1 MDAPIRVR
9 FAPSPTGYLHIG
21 GARTALFNWLFA
33 RHHGGTFIL
42 RIEDTDTQRNSQE
55 AIDVI
60 LRGLS
65 WLGLDWD
72 EGPTSGDPDAPGRGG
87 RGPYFQSRRGA
98 IYARRIQELRDK
110 GLAYDRDGAVF
121 FRMSR
126 EAVTIPDLIIGDVH
140 RPLTDRE
147 EADPD
152 WVLVRSDGTPVFHL
166 VNVVDD
172 LEMGITHVIRGED
185 HLANTAKHLALFRA
199 FGVEPPKYA
208 HIPLILN
215 PDGSKMS
222 KRDHGAHVT
231 NYEDD
236 GFTPEAVLN
245 YLALLGWSPADG
257 KEFLP
262 VPELVARFGLD
273 RVNRSP
279 AKFDV
284 KKLEALHF
292 EHTRTLA
299 PARFVELRRRRP
311 RDGPREGQALQ
322 RLARLRGLLLRPRR
336 RGAGRARDPGQ
347 GTGRFGQGPT
357 RKIVG
362 GLRGAGGLQGRPVGG
377 FPQGPGRRTRGQGR
391 CPRATRPRRLHRQ
404 VGWPQPL
411 PSARSAGPR
420 PRPAPLRRR
429 PRQPAGGLKARRRE
443 PRRDSRP
450 GTPAGGAL
458 ADWLGV
464 ARVSE
469 LKTK

>member
-33 RHHGGTFIL
+33 RHHGGKFIL

-55 AIDVI
+55 AINVI

-72 EGPTSGDPDAPGRGG
+72 EGPTTGDTACPSRGDC
-87 RGPYFQSRRGA
+87 GPYFQSRRGE

-126 EAVTIPDLIIGDVH
+126 EAITIPDLIIGDVL

-152 WVLVRSDGTPVFHL
+152 WVLVRSDGNPVFHL

-185 HLANTAKHLALFRA
+185 HLANTAKHIALFKA

-222 KRDHGAHVT
+222 KRDHGAHVN
-231 NYEDD
+231 NYQDD

-245 YLALLGWSPADG
+245 YLALLGWAPADG

-262 VPELVARFGLD
+262 VVELIARFGLD

-292 EHTRTLA
+292 EHTRIME
-299 PARFVELRRRRP
+299 PARFVERGVAALSRAGIPTAAFRP
-311 RDGPREGQALQ
+311 EYVAAALETAREKGKLFKDLPAFVDFYFAPDDAVPVDPETRAKALSVA
-322 RLARLRGLLLRPRR
+322 ARLPLEKLDAAFAALSEFQ
-336 RGAGRARDPGQ
+336 A
-347 GTGRFGQGPT
+347 PT
-357 RKIVG
+357 
-362 GLRGAGGLQGRPVGG
+362 LE
-377 FPQGPGRRTRGQGR
+377 
-391 CPRATRPRRLHRQ
+391 AT
-404 VGWPQPL
+404 
-411 PSARSAGPR
+411 
-420 PRPAPLRRR
+420 
-429 PRQPAGGLKARRRE
+429 LKALAAE
-443 PRRDSRP
+443 L
-450 GTPAGGAL
+450 GVKVGAL
-458 ADWLGV
+458 VQPVRVACTGKLVGPSLYHLLEVLGRERVQRRFAV
-464 ARVSE
+464 ALSQ
-469 LKTK
+469 LPQA

>member
-185 HLANTAKHLALFRA
+185 HLANTAKLLALCRA

-262 VPELVARFGLD
+262 VPELIARFGLD

-292 EHTRTLA
+292 EHTRSLA
-299 PARFVELRRRRP
+299 PACFAERGVV
-311 RDGPREGQALQ
+311 A
-322 RLARLRGLLLRPRR
+322 LARAGIQTSGFAPDYVAAALETAREKGKLFKDLPAFVDFYFAPDDAVPVEPETRAKAL
-336 RGAGRARDPGQ
+336 GA
-347 GTGRFGQGPT
+347 
-357 RKIVG
+357 
-362 GLRGAGGLQGRPVGG
+362 
-377 FPQGPGRRTRGQGR
+377 
-391 CPRATRPRRLHRQ
+391 
-404 VGWPQPL
+404 
-411 PSARSAGPR
+411 SAK
-420 PRPAPLRRR
+420 APLEKLSVAFGALEDFKAA
-429 PRQPAGGLKARRRE
+429 PLEASLKALAAE
-443 PRRDSRP
+443 L
-450 GTPAGGAL
+450 GVKVGAL
-458 ADWLGV
+458 VQPVRAACTGKSVGPSLYHLLEVLGRD
-464 ARVSE
+464 RVQRRFAAALAS
-469 LKTK
+469 LPAA

>member
-33 RHHGGTFIL
+33 RHHGGKFIL
-42 RIEDTDTQRNSQE
+42 RVEDTDTQRNSQE

-72 EGPTSGDPDAPGRGG
+72 EGPTTGDTACLSRGDC
-87 RGPYFQSRRGA
+87 GPYFQSRRGE

-110 GLAYDRDGAVF
+110 GFAYDRDGAVF

-126 EAVTIPDLIIGDVH
+126 EPITIPDLIIGDVL

-147 EADPD
+147 ESDPD
-152 WVLVRSDGTPVFHL
+152 WVLVRSDGNPVFHL

-185 HLANTAKHLALFRA
+185 HLANTAKHIALFKA

-231 NYEDD
+231 NYQDD

-245 YLALLGWSPADG
+245 YLALLGWAPADG

-262 VPELVARFGLD
+262 VSELIARFGLD

-292 EHTRTLA
+292 EHTRIME
-299 PARFVELRRRRP
+299 PARFVERGVAALARAGISTASFPPEYVAAALETAREKGKLFKDLPAFVDFYFAPDDAVPVEPETRAKALGASARAPLEKLVAALGSLADFRAADLEVAIKSLAAESGTKVGAWVQPARAACTGKSVGPSLYHLLEVLGRERVLRRF
-311 RDGPREGQALQ
+311 A
-322 RLARLRGLLLRPRR
+322 A
-336 RGAGRARDPGQ
+336 
-347 GTGRFGQGPT
+347 
-357 RKIVG
+357 
-362 GLRGAGGLQGRPVGG
+362 
-377 FPQGPGRRTRGQGR
+377 
-391 CPRATRPRRLHRQ
+391 
-404 VGWPQPL
+404 
-411 PSARSAGPR
+411 
-420 PRPAPLRRR
+420 
-429 PRQPAGGLKARRRE
+429 
-443 PRRDSRP
+443 
-450 GTPAGGAL
+450 AL
-458 ADWLGV
+458 AGLP
-464 ARVSE
+464 AA
-469 LKTK
+469 

>member
-33 RHHGGTFIL
+33 RHHGGKFIL

-72 EGPTSGDPDAPGRGG
+72 EGPTSGDTACASRGD
-87 RGPYFQSRRGA
+87 RGPYFQSRRGD

-126 EAVTIPDLIIGDVH
+126 EAITIPDLIIGDVL

-152 WVLVRSDGTPVFHL
+152 WVLVRSDGNPVFHL

-185 HLANTAKHLALFRA
+185 HLANTAKHIALFKA

-231 NYEDD
+231 NYQDD

-245 YLALLGWSPADG
+245 YLALLGWAPADG

-262 VPELVARFGLD
+262 VAELIARFGLD

-292 EHTRTLA
+292 EHTRIME
-299 PARFVELRRRRP
+299 PALFVERGVAALSRAGIQTSGFAP
-311 RDGPREGQALQ
+311 EYIAAALETAREKGKLFKDLPAFVDFYFAPDDAVPVEAETRAKALNAAARMPLE
-322 RLARLRGLLLRPRR
+322 RLA
-336 RGAGRARDPGQ
+336 AA
-347 GTGRFGQGPT
+347 F
-357 RKIVG
+357 
-362 GLRGAGGLQGRPVGG
+362 
-377 FPQGPGRRTRGQGR
+377 
-391 CPRATRPRRLHRQ
+391 
-404 VGWPQPL
+404 
-411 PSARSAGPR
+411 
-420 PRPAPLRRR
+420 
-429 PRQPAGGLKARRRE
+429 
-443 PRRDSRP
+443 
-450 GTPAGGAL
+450 GAL
-458 ADWLGV
+458 AEFKAAPLEAALKALAAELGV
-464 ARVSE
+464 KVGALVQPVRAACTGKSVGPSLYHLLEVLGRERVQRRFAAALSQ
-469 LKTK
+469 LPQA

>member
-33 RHHGGTFIL
+33 RHHGGKFIL

-72 EGPTSGDPDAPGRGG
+72 EGPTSGDTACASRGD
-87 RGPYFQSRRGA
+87 RGPYFQSRRGD

-126 EAVTIPDLIIGDVH
+126 EAITIPDLIIGDVL

-152 WVLVRSDGTPVFHL
+152 WVLVRSDGNPVFHL

-185 HLANTAKHLALFRA
+185 HLANTAKHIALFQA

-231 NYEDD
+231 NYQDD

-245 YLALLGWSPADG
+245 YLALLGWAPADG

-262 VPELVARFGLD
+262 VAELIARFGLD

-292 EHTRTLA
+292 EHTRIME
-299 PARFVELRRRRP
+299 PALFVERGVAALSRAGIQTSGFAP
-311 RDGPREGQALQ
+311 EYIAAALETAREKGKLFKDLPAFVDFYFAPDDAVPVEAETRAKALNAAARMPLE
-322 RLARLRGLLLRPRR
+322 RLA
-336 RGAGRARDPGQ
+336 AA
-347 GTGRFGQGPT
+347 F
-357 RKIVG
+357 
-362 GLRGAGGLQGRPVGG
+362 
-377 FPQGPGRRTRGQGR
+377 
-391 CPRATRPRRLHRQ
+391 
-404 VGWPQPL
+404 
-411 PSARSAGPR
+411 
-420 PRPAPLRRR
+420 
-429 PRQPAGGLKARRRE
+429 
-443 PRRDSRP
+443 
-450 GTPAGGAL
+450 GAL
-458 ADWLGV
+458 AEFKAAPLEAALKALAAELGV
-464 ARVSE
+464 KVGALVQPVRAACTGKSVGPSLYHLLEVLGRERVQRRFAAALSQVPQA
-469 LKTK
+469 

>member
-33 RHHGGTFIL
+33 RHHGGKFIL

-72 EGPTSGDPDAPGRGG
+72 EGPTTGDTACASRGD
-87 RGPYFQSRRGA
+87 RGPYFQSRRGE

-126 EAVTIPDLIIGDVH
+126 EAITIPDLIIGDVL

-152 WVLVRSDGTPVFHL
+152 WVLVRSDGNPVFHL

-185 HLANTAKHLALFRA
+185 HLANTAKHIALFKA

-231 NYEDD
+231 NYQDD

-245 YLALLGWSPADG
+245 YLALLGWAPADG

-262 VPELVARFGLD
+262 VSELIARFGLD

-292 EHTRTLA
+292 EHTRVME
-299 PARFVELRRRRP
+299 PARFVERGVAALSRAGIQTSGFAP
-311 RDGPREGQALQ
+311 EYIAAALETAREKGKLFKDLPAFVDFYFAPDDAVPVDPETRSKALTAAARMPLE
-322 RLARLRGLLLRPRR
+322 RLAAAFSVLEEFK
-336 RGAGRARDPGQ
+336 A
-347 GTGRFGQGPT
+347 
-357 RKIVG
+357 
-362 GLRGAGGLQGRPVGG
+362 
-377 FPQGPGRRTRGQGR
+377 
-391 CPRATRPRRLHRQ
+391 
-404 VGWPQPL
+404 
-411 PSARSAGPR
+411 
-420 PRPAPLRRR
+420 APLE
-429 PRQPAGGLKARRRE
+429 AALKALAAE
-443 PRRDSRP
+443 L
-450 GTPAGGAL
+450 GVKVGAL
-458 ADWLGV
+458 VQPVRAACTGKSVGPSLYHLLEVLGRE
-464 ARVSE
+464 RVQRRFAAALAS
-469 LKTK
+469 LPAA

>member
-33 RHHGGTFIL
+33 RHHGGKFIL

-55 AIDVI
+55 SIDVI

-72 EGPTSGDPDAPGRGG
+72 EGPTTGDTACPSRGDH
-87 RGPYFQSRRGA
+87 GPYFQSRRGD

-110 GLAYDRDGAVF
+110 GMAYDRDGAVF

-126 EAVTIPDLIIGDVH
+126 EAITIPDLIIGDVL

-152 WVLVRSDGTPVFHL
+152 WVLVRSDGNPVFHL
-166 VNVVDD
+166 VNVIDD
-172 LEMGITHVIRGED
+172 LEMAITHVIRGED
-185 HLANTAKHLALFRA
+185 HLANTAKHIALFKA
-199 FGVEPPKYA
+199 FGVEPPNYA

-222 KRDHGAHVT
+222 KRDHGAHVN
-231 NYEDD
+231 NYQDD
-236 GFTPEAVLN
+236 GYTPEAVLN

-262 VPELVARFGLD
+262 VPELVTRFGLD

-292 EHTRTLA
+292 EHTRILE
-299 PARFVELRRRRP
+299 PARFVER
-311 RDGPREGQALQ
+311 GVAA
-322 RLARLRGLLLRPRR
+322 LARAGIPTAAFAPEYVAAALETAREKGKLFKDLPAFVDFYFAPDDQVPVDPETRAKAL
-336 RGAGRARDPGQ
+336 GA
-347 GTGRFGQGPT
+347 
-357 RKIVG
+357 
-362 GLRGAGGLQGRPVGG
+362 
-377 FPQGPGRRTRGQGR
+377 
-391 CPRATRPRRLHRQ
+391 
-404 VGWPQPL
+404 
-411 PSARSAGPR
+411 SAR
-420 PRPAPLRRR
+420 APLEKLAAALGSMADFRAADLEVAIKSLAAESGTKVGAWV
-429 PRQPAGGLKARRRE
+429 QPARAACTGKSVGPSLYHLLEVLGRERVQRRF
-443 PRRDSRP
+443 
-450 GTPAGGAL
+450 AAAL
-458 ADWLGV
+458 AGLP
-464 ARVSE
+464 AA
-469 LKTK
+469 

>member
-33 RHHGGTFIL
+33 RHHGGKFIL

-55 AIDVI
+55 SIDVI

-72 EGPTSGDPDAPGRGG
+72 EGPTSGDTASPSRGDC
-87 RGPYFQSRRGA
+87 GPYFQSRRGE

-110 GLAYDRDGAVF
+110 GFAYDRDGAVF

-126 EAVTIPDLIIGDVH
+126 EAITIPDLIIGDVL

-152 WVLVRSDGTPVFHL
+152 WVIVRSDGNPVFHL
-166 VNVVDD
+166 VNVIDD

-185 HLANTAKHLALFRA
+185 HLANTAKHIALFKA
-199 FGVEPPKYA
+199 FAVEPPNYA

-222 KRDHGAHVT
+222 KRDHGAHVN
-231 NYEDD
+231 NYQDD
-236 GFTPEAVLN
+236 GYTPEAVLN

-262 VPELVARFGLD
+262 VPELVTRFGLD

-292 EHTRTLA
+292 EHTRILE
-299 PARFVELRRRRP
+299 PARFVER
-311 RDGPREGQALQ
+311 GVAA
-322 RLARLRGLLLRPRR
+322 LARAGISTAAFAPEYVAAALETAREKGKLFKDLPAFVDFYFAPDDAVPVDPETRAKAL
-336 RGAGRARDPGQ
+336 GA
-347 GTGRFGQGPT
+347 
-357 RKIVG
+357 
-362 GLRGAGGLQGRPVGG
+362 
-377 FPQGPGRRTRGQGR
+377 
-391 CPRATRPRRLHRQ
+391 
-404 VGWPQPL
+404 
-411 PSARSAGPR
+411 SAR
-420 PRPAPLRRR
+420 APLEKLAAAFGSLADFRAADLEVAIKSLAAESGTKVGAWV
-429 PRQPAGGLKARRRE
+429 QPARAACTGKSVGPSLYHLLEVLGRERVQRRV
-443 PRRDSRP
+443 
-450 GTPAGGAL
+450 AAAL
-458 ADWLGV
+458 AGLP
-464 ARVSE
+464 AA
-469 LKTK
+469 

>member
-72 EGPTSGDPDAPGRGG
+72 EGPTSGDPDAPSRGD

-126 EAVTIPDLIIGDVH
+126 EAITIPDLIIGDVL

-152 WVLVRSDGTPVFHL
+152 WVLVRSDGNPVFHL

-185 HLANTAKHLALFRA
+185 HLANTAKHIALFKA

-231 NYEDD
+231 NYQDD

-257 KEFLP
+257 QEFLP
-262 VPELVARFGLD
+262 VPELIARFGLD

-292 EHTRTLA
+292 EHTRILE
-299 PARFVELRRRRP
+299 PARFVERSV
-311 RDGPREGQALQ
+311 AA
-322 RLARLRGLLLRPRR
+322 LAR
-336 RGAGRARDPGQ
+336 AGIQ
-347 GTGRFGQGPT
+347 TS
-357 RKIVG
+357 
-362 GLRGAGGLQGRPVGG
+362 G
-377 FPQGPGRRTRGQGR
+377 FPPEYVAAALETAREKGKLFKDLPAFVDFYFAPDDAVPVEPETRAKALSAAART
-391 CPRATRPRRLHRQ
+391 
-404 VGWPQPL
+404 PL
-411 PSARSAGPR
+411 EKLSAAF
-420 PRPAPLRRR
+420 
-429 PRQPAGGLKARRRE
+429 
-443 PRRDSRP
+443 
-450 GTPAGGAL
+450 GAL
-458 ADWLGV
+458 AEFKAAPLEAALKALAAELGV
-464 ARVSE
+464 KVGALVQPVRAACTGKSVGPSLYHLLEVLGRERVQRRFAAA
-469 LKTK
+469 LAQLPPA

>member
-33 RHHGGTFIL
+33 RHHGGKFIL

-72 EGPTSGDPDAPGRGG
+72 EGPTTGDTAGPSRGDC
-87 RGPYFQSRRGA
+87 GPYFQSRRGE

-126 EAVTIPDLIIGDVH
+126 EAITIPDLIIGDVL

-152 WVLVRSDGTPVFHL
+152 WVLVRSDGNPVFHL

-185 HLANTAKHLALFRA
+185 HLANTAKHIALFKA

-231 NYEDD
+231 NYQDD

-245 YLALLGWSPADG
+245 YLALLGWAPADG

-262 VPELVARFGLD
+262 VSELIARFGLD

-292 EHTRTLA
+292 EHTRIME
-299 PARFVELRRRRP
+299 PARFVERGVAALARTGIPTAAFQPEYIAAALETAREKGKLFKDLPAFVDFYFAPDDQVPMDPETRAKALSDAARLPLEKLDAAFAALGEFQAPVLEATLKALAVELGVKVGALVQPVRAACTGKLVGPSLYHLLEVLGRERVRRRFAVALSRLP
-311 RDGPREGQALQ
+311 QA
-322 RLARLRGLLLRPRR
+322 
-336 RGAGRARDPGQ
+336 
-347 GTGRFGQGPT
+347 
-357 RKIVG
+357 
-362 GLRGAGGLQGRPVGG
+362 
-377 FPQGPGRRTRGQGR
+377 
-391 CPRATRPRRLHRQ
+391 
-404 VGWPQPL
+404 
-411 PSARSAGPR
+411 
-420 PRPAPLRRR
+420 
-429 PRQPAGGLKARRRE
+429 
-443 PRRDSRP
+443 
-450 GTPAGGAL
+450 
-458 ADWLGV
+458 
-464 ARVSE
+464 
-469 LKTK
+469 

>member
-33 RHHGGTFIL
+33 RHHGGKFIL

-55 AIDVI
+55 SIDVI

-72 EGPTSGDPDAPGRGG
+72 EGPTTGDTACPSRGDH
-87 RGPYFQSRRGA
+87 GPYFQSRRGE

-110 GLAYDRDGAVF
+110 GFAYDRDGAVF

-126 EAVTIPDLIIGDVH
+126 EAITIPDLIIGDVL

-152 WVLVRSDGTPVFHL
+152 WVLVRSDGNPVFHL
-166 VNVVDD
+166 VNVIDD
-172 LEMGITHVIRGED
+172 LEMAITHVIRGED
-185 HLANTAKHLALFRA
+185 HLANTAKHIALFKA
-199 FGVEPPKYA
+199 FGVEPPNYA

-222 KRDHGAHVT
+222 KRDHGAHVN
-231 NYEDD
+231 NYQDD
-236 GFTPEAVLN
+236 GYTPEAVLN

-262 VPELVARFGLD
+262 VPELVTRFGLD

-292 EHTRTLA
+292 EHTRVME
-299 PARFVELRRRRP
+299 PARFVER
-311 RDGPREGQALQ
+311 GVAA
-322 RLARLRGLLLRPRR
+322 LARAGISTAAFPPGYVAAALETAREKGKLFKDLPAFVDFYFAPDDQVPVDPETRAKAL
-336 RGAGRARDPGQ
+336 GA
-347 GTGRFGQGPT
+347 
-357 RKIVG
+357 
-362 GLRGAGGLQGRPVGG
+362 
-377 FPQGPGRRTRGQGR
+377 
-391 CPRATRPRRLHRQ
+391 
-404 VGWPQPL
+404 
-411 PSARSAGPR
+411 SAR
-420 PRPAPLRRR
+420 APLEKLAAALGSLADFRAADLEVAIKSLAAESGTKVGAWV
-429 PRQPAGGLKARRRE
+429 QPARAACTGKSVGPSLYHLLEVLGRERVQRRF
-443 PRRDSRP
+443 
-450 GTPAGGAL
+450 AAAL
-458 ADWLGV
+458 AGLP
-464 ARVSE
+464 AA
-469 LKTK
+469 

>member
-126 EAVTIPDLIIGDVH
+126 EAITIPDLIIGDVH

-231 NYEDD
+231 NYQDD

-292 EHTRTLA
+292 EHTRSLA
-299 PARFVELRRRRP
+299 PACFAERGVV
-311 RDGPREGQALQ
+311 A
-322 RLARLRGLLLRPRR
+322 LARAGIQTSGFAPDYVAAALETAREKGKLFKDLPAFVDFYFAPDDAVPVEPETRAKAL
-336 RGAGRARDPGQ
+336 GA
-347 GTGRFGQGPT
+347 
-357 RKIVG
+357 
-362 GLRGAGGLQGRPVGG
+362 
-377 FPQGPGRRTRGQGR
+377 
-391 CPRATRPRRLHRQ
+391 
-404 VGWPQPL
+404 
-411 PSARSAGPR
+411 SAK
-420 PRPAPLRRR
+420 APLEKLSVAFGALEDFKAA
-429 PRQPAGGLKARRRE
+429 PLEASLKALAAE
-443 PRRDSRP
+443 L
-450 GTPAGGAL
+450 GVKVGAL
-458 ADWLGV
+458 VQPVRAACTGKSVGPSLYHLLEVLGRD
-464 ARVSE
+464 RVQRRFAAALAS
-469 LKTK
+469 LPAA

>member
-33 RHHGGTFIL
+33 RHHGGKFIL

-55 AIDVI
+55 AINVI

-72 EGPTSGDPDAPGRGG
+72 EGPTTGDTACPSRGDC
-87 RGPYFQSRRGA
+87 GPYFQSRRGE

-126 EAVTIPDLIIGDVH
+126 EAITIPDLIIGDVL

-152 WVLVRSDGTPVFHL
+152 WVLVRSDGNPVFHL

-185 HLANTAKHLALFRA
+185 HLANTAKHIALFKA

-231 NYEDD
+231 NYQDD

-245 YLALLGWSPADG
+245 YLALLGWAPANE
-257 KEFLP
+257 KEILP
-262 VPELVARFGLD
+262 VSELIARFGLD

-292 EHTRTLA
+292 EHTRIME
-299 PARFVELRRRRP
+299 PARFVERGVAALARAGISTANFP
-311 RDGPREGQALQ
+311 PEYIAAALETAREKGKLFKDLPAFVDFYFAPDDAVPVEAETRSKALTAAARMPLE
-322 RLARLRGLLLRPRR
+322 RLAVAFSVLEEFK
-336 RGAGRARDPGQ
+336 A
-347 GTGRFGQGPT
+347 
-357 RKIVG
+357 
-362 GLRGAGGLQGRPVGG
+362 
-377 FPQGPGRRTRGQGR
+377 
-391 CPRATRPRRLHRQ
+391 
-404 VGWPQPL
+404 
-411 PSARSAGPR
+411 
-420 PRPAPLRRR
+420 APLE
-429 PRQPAGGLKARRRE
+429 AALKALAAE
-443 PRRDSRP
+443 L
-450 GTPAGGAL
+450 GVKVGAL
-458 ADWLGV
+458 VQPVRAACTGKSVGPSLYHLLEVLGRE
-464 ARVSE
+464 RVQRRFAAALAS
-469 LKTK
+469 LPAA

>member
-33 RHHGGTFIL
+33 RHHGGKFIL

-55 AIDVI
+55 SIDVI

-72 EGPTSGDPDAPGRGG
+72 EGPTTGDTACPSRGDH
-87 RGPYFQSRRGA
+87 GPYFQSRRGD

-110 GLAYDRDGAVF
+110 GMAYDRDGAVF

-126 EAVTIPDLIIGDVH
+126 EPITIPDLIIGDVL

-152 WVLVRSDGTPVFHL
+152 WVLVRSDGNPVFHL
-166 VNVVDD
+166 VNVIDD
-172 LEMGITHVIRGED
+172 LEMAITHVIRGED
-185 HLANTAKHLALFRA
+185 HLANTAKHIALFKA
-199 FGVEPPKYA
+199 FGVEPPNYA

-222 KRDHGAHVT
+222 KRDHGAHVN
-231 NYEDD
+231 NYQDD
-236 GFTPEAVLN
+236 GYTPEAVLN

-262 VPELVARFGLD
+262 VPELVTRFGLD

-292 EHTRTLA
+292 EHTRIME
-299 PARFVELRRRRP
+299 PARFVERSV
-311 RDGPREGQALQ
+311 AA
-322 RLARLRGLLLRPRR
+322 LARAGIPTAAFAPEYVAAALETAREKGKLFKDLPAFVDFYFAPDYAVPVDPETRSKAL
-336 RGAGRARDPGQ
+336 GA
-347 GTGRFGQGPT
+347 
-357 RKIVG
+357 
-362 GLRGAGGLQGRPVGG
+362 
-377 FPQGPGRRTRGQGR
+377 
-391 CPRATRPRRLHRQ
+391 
-404 VGWPQPL
+404 
-411 PSARSAGPR
+411 SAR
-420 PRPAPLRRR
+420 APLEKLAAALGSLADFRAADLEVAIKSLAAESGTKVGAWV
-429 PRQPAGGLKARRRE
+429 QPARAACTGKSVGPSLYHLLEVLGRERVQRRF
-443 PRRDSRP
+443 
-450 GTPAGGAL
+450 AAAL
-458 ADWLGV
+458 AGLP
-464 ARVSE
+464 AA
-469 LKTK
+469 

>member
-33 RHHGGTFIL
+33 RHHGGKFIL

-72 EGPTSGDPDAPGRGG
+72 EGPTTGDTSGPSRGDCG
-87 RGPYFQSRRGA
+87 TYLQSRRGE

-126 EAVTIPDLIIGDVH
+126 EAITIPDLIIGDVL

-152 WVLVRSDGTPVFHL
+152 WVLVRSDGNPVFHL

-185 HLANTAKHLALFRA
+185 HLANTAKHIALFKA

-231 NYEDD
+231 NYQDD
-236 GFTPEAVLN
+236 GYTPEAVLN
-245 YLALLGWSPADG
+245 YLALLGWAPADG

-262 VPELVARFGLD
+262 VSELIARFGLD

-292 EHTRTLA
+292 EHTRVME
-299 PARFVELRRRRP
+299 PARFVER
-311 RDGPREGQALQ
+311 GVAA
-322 RLARLRGLLLRPRR
+322 LAR
-336 RGAGRARDPGQ
+336 AGIPTAAFQPEYIAAALETAREKGKLFKDLHAFVDFYFAPDDQVPMDPETRAKALSAAARLPLEKLDAAFAALGEFQ
-347 GTGRFGQGPT
+347 ASA
-357 RKIVG
+357 
-362 GLRGAGGLQGRPVGG
+362 LE
-377 FPQGPGRRTRGQGR
+377 
-391 CPRATRPRRLHRQ
+391 AT
-404 VGWPQPL
+404 
-411 PSARSAGPR
+411 
-420 PRPAPLRRR
+420 
-429 PRQPAGGLKARRRE
+429 LKALAVE
-443 PRRDSRP
+443 L
-450 GTPAGGAL
+450 GVKVGAL
-458 ADWLGV
+458 VQPVRAACTGKLVGPSLYHLLEVLGRERVQRRFAV
-464 ARVSE
+464 ALSQ
-469 LKTK
+469 LPQA

>member
-33 RHHGGTFIL
+33 RHHGGKFIL

-72 EGPTSGDPDAPGRGG
+72 EGPTSGDTACASRGD
-87 RGPYFQSRRGA
+87 RGPYFQSRRGD

-126 EAVTIPDLIIGDVH
+126 EAITIPDLIIGDVL

-152 WVLVRSDGTPVFHL
+152 WVLVRSDGNPVFHL

-185 HLANTAKHLALFRA
+185 HLANTAKHIALFKA

-231 NYEDD
+231 NYQDD

-245 YLALLGWSPADG
+245 YLALLGWAPADG

-262 VPELVARFGLD
+262 VAELIARFGLD

-292 EHTRTLA
+292 EHTRIME
-299 PARFVELRRRRP
+299 PARFVERGVAALSRAGIQTSGFAP
-311 RDGPREGQALQ
+311 EYIAAALETAREKGKLFKDLPAFVDFYFAPDDAVPVEAETRAKALNAAARMPLE
-322 RLARLRGLLLRPRR
+322 RLA
-336 RGAGRARDPGQ
+336 AA
-347 GTGRFGQGPT
+347 F
-357 RKIVG
+357 
-362 GLRGAGGLQGRPVGG
+362 
-377 FPQGPGRRTRGQGR
+377 
-391 CPRATRPRRLHRQ
+391 
-404 VGWPQPL
+404 
-411 PSARSAGPR
+411 
-420 PRPAPLRRR
+420 
-429 PRQPAGGLKARRRE
+429 
-443 PRRDSRP
+443 
-450 GTPAGGAL
+450 GAL
-458 ADWLGV
+458 AEFKAAPLEAALKALAAELGV
-464 ARVSE
+464 KVGALVQPVRAACTGKSVGPSLYHLLEVLGRERVQRRFAAALSQVPQA
-469 LKTK
+469 

>member
-33 RHHGGTFIL
+33 RHHGGKFIL

-55 AIDVI
+55 SIDVI

-72 EGPTSGDPDAPGRGG
+72 EGPTSGDTACPSRGD
-87 RGPYFQSRRGA
+87 FQSRRGE

-110 GLAYDRDGAVF
+110 GFAYDRDGAVF

-126 EAVTIPDLIIGDVH
+126 EAITIPDLIIGDVL

-152 WVLVRSDGTPVFHL
+152 WVLVRSDGNPVFHL
-166 VNVVDD
+166 VNVIDD

-185 HLANTAKHLALFRA
+185 HLANTAKHIALFKA
-199 FGVEPPKYA
+199 FAVEPPNYA

-222 KRDHGAHVT
+222 KRDHGAHVN
-231 NYEDD
+231 NYQDD
-236 GFTPEAVLN
+236 GYTPEAVLN

-262 VPELVARFGLD
+262 VPELVTRFGLD

-292 EHTRTLA
+292 EHTRILE
-299 PARFVELRRRRP
+299 PARFVER
-311 RDGPREGQALQ
+311 GVAA
-322 RLARLRGLLLRPRR
+322 LARAGIPTAAFAPEYVAAALETAREKGKLFKDLPAFVDFYFAPDDAVPVDPETRAKALGASARAPLEKLAAAFGLLADFRAADLEVAIKSLAAESGTKV
-336 RGAGRARDPGQ
+336 GAW
-347 GTGRFGQGPT
+347 
-357 RKIVG
+357 V
-362 GLRGAGGLQGRPVGG
+362 
-377 FPQGPGRRTRGQGR
+377 
-391 CPRATRPRRLHRQ
+391 
-404 VGWPQPL
+404 
-411 PSARSAGPR
+411 
-420 PRPAPLRRR
+420 
-429 PRQPAGGLKARRRE
+429 QPARAACTGKSVGPSLYHLLEVLGRERVQRRV
-443 PRRDSRP
+443 
-450 GTPAGGAL
+450 AAAL
-458 ADWLGV
+458 AGLP
-464 ARVSE
+464 AA
-469 LKTK
+469 

>member
-199 FGVEPPKYA
+199 YGVEPPKYA

-292 EHTRTLA
+292 EHTRVME
-299 PARFVELRRRRP
+299 PARFVER
-311 RDGPREGQALQ
+311 GVAA
-322 RLARLRGLLLRPRR
+322 LARAGIQTSGFAPDYVAAALETAREKGKLFKDLPAFVDFYFAPDDAVPVEPETRAKAL
-336 RGAGRARDPGQ
+336 GA
-347 GTGRFGQGPT
+347 
-357 RKIVG
+357 
-362 GLRGAGGLQGRPVGG
+362 
-377 FPQGPGRRTRGQGR
+377 
-391 CPRATRPRRLHRQ
+391 
-404 VGWPQPL
+404 
-411 PSARSAGPR
+411 SAK
-420 PRPAPLRRR
+420 APLEKLSVAFGALEDFKAA
-429 PRQPAGGLKARRRE
+429 PLEASLKALAAE
-443 PRRDSRP
+443 L
-450 GTPAGGAL
+450 GVKVGAL
-458 ADWLGV
+458 VQPVRAACTGKSVGPSLYHLLEVLGRD
-464 ARVSE
+464 RVQRRFAAALAS
-469 LKTK
+469 LPAA

>member
-33 RHHGGTFIL
+33 RHHGGKFIL

-72 EGPTSGDPDAPGRGG
+72 EGPTSGDTACASRGD
-87 RGPYFQSRRGA
+87 RGPYFQSRRGD

-126 EAVTIPDLIIGDVH
+126 EAITIPDLIIGDVL

-152 WVLVRSDGTPVFHL
+152 WVLVRSDGNPVFHL

-185 HLANTAKHLALFRA
+185 HLANTAKHIALFKA

-231 NYEDD
+231 NYQDD

-245 YLALLGWSPADG
+245 YLALLGWASADG

-262 VPELVARFGLD
+262 VAELIARFGLD

-292 EHTRTLA
+292 EHTRIME
-299 PARFVELRRRRP
+299 PALFVERGVAALSRAGIQTSGFAP
-311 RDGPREGQALQ
+311 EYIAAALETAREKGKLFKDLPAFVDFYFAPDDAVPVEAETRAKALNAAARMPLE
-322 RLARLRGLLLRPRR
+322 RLA
-336 RGAGRARDPGQ
+336 AA
-347 GTGRFGQGPT
+347 F
-357 RKIVG
+357 
-362 GLRGAGGLQGRPVGG
+362 
-377 FPQGPGRRTRGQGR
+377 
-391 CPRATRPRRLHRQ
+391 
-404 VGWPQPL
+404 
-411 PSARSAGPR
+411 
-420 PRPAPLRRR
+420 
-429 PRQPAGGLKARRRE
+429 
-443 PRRDSRP
+443 
-450 GTPAGGAL
+450 GAL
-458 ADWLGV
+458 AEFKAAPLEAALKALAAELGV
-464 ARVSE
+464 KVGALVQPVRAACTGKSVGPSLYHLLEVLGRERVQRRFAAALSQVPQA
-469 LKTK
+469 

>member
-33 RHHGGTFIL
+33 RHHGGTFLL

-72 EGPTSGDPDAPGRGG
+72 EGPTSGDPDAPSRGD

-98 IYARRIQELRDK
+98 IYARRIQELRDQ

-121 FRMSR
+121 FRMAR

-222 KRDHGAHVT
+222 KRDRGAHVT

-257 KEFLP
+257 QEFLP
-262 VPELVARFGLD
+262 VPELIARFGLD

-292 EHTRTLA
+292 EHTRTQE
-299 PARFVELRRRRP
+299 PARFVERGVAALERAGIP
-311 RDGPREGQALQ
+311 TSGFAPDYVAAALETAREKGKLFKDLPAFVDFYFAPDDAVPVEPETRAKALGAAARMPLEKLATAFGTLAEFQA
-322 RLARLRGLLLRPRR
+322 
-336 RGAGRARDPGQ
+336 
-347 GTGRFGQGPT
+347 
-357 RKIVG
+357 
-362 GLRGAGGLQGRPVGG
+362 
-377 FPQGPGRRTRGQGR
+377 
-391 CPRATRPRRLHRQ
+391 
-404 VGWPQPL
+404 
-411 PSARSAGPR
+411 
-420 PRPAPLRRR
+420 APLEV
-429 PRQPAGGLKARRRE
+429 ALKALAAE
-443 PRRDSRP
+443 L
-450 GTPAGGAL
+450 GVKVGAL
-458 ADWLGV
+458 VQPVRAACTGKSVGPSLYHLLEVLGRD
-464 ARVSE
+464 RVQRRFAAALAS
-469 LKTK
+469 LPAA